1 MASLGDMTQVYT
13 PDPNTAE
20 PANTQA
26 IISAL
31 NLQKHVEGGYYAEID
46 RNPLTIPN
54 PFLLKNGGDEEEDV
68 KNTADKPMSG
78 DNAIRNASTSRGR
91 YVLIH
96 ADEPGTKKRIETFV
110 VGQDVAHGEKSV
122 WIVEGGKYKASFL
135 LDGAEGERLLISETV
150 IPGFEFSDHDFL
162 TTERFEQLV
171 TTEQAKELEWLVRKS

>member
-1 MASLGDMTQVYT
+1 MYT

-78 DNAIRNASTSRGR
+78 EPQLTQSEPASTCQAGGGNS
-91 YVLIH
+91 YTILMLN
-96 ADEPGTKKRIETFV
+96 IEC
-110 VGQDVAHGEKSV
+110 
-122 WIVEGGKYKASFL
+122 
-135 LDGAEGERLLISETV
+135 
-150 IPGFEFSDHDFL
+150 
-162 TTERFEQLV
+162 
-171 TTEQAKELEWLVRKS
+171 